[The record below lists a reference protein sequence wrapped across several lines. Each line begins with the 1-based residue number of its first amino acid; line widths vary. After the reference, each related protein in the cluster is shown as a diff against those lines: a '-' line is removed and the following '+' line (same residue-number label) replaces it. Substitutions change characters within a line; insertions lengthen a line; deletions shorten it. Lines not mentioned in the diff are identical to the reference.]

1 MITKTTKQITT
12 NGINVIVILN
22 EAVIVVKIVVI
33 NSVTITKIVLSIP
46 MIEDKIS

>member
-12 NGINVIVILN
+12 NSINVIVILN

-33 NSVTITKIVLSIP
+33 NGVTITKIVLSIP